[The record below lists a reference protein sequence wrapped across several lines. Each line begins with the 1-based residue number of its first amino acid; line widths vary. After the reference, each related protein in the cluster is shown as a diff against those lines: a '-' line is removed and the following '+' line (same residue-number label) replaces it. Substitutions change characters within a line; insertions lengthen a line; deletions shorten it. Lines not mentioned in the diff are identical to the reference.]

1 ANAFHD
7 ITSGNNGLFQA
18 VRGYDLVT
26 GLGSPQCGLV
36 FDLVGGTT
44 PPPPP
49 PPPGGGSVTVS
60 ATEDSAG
67 PRLCITGKGFLPGA
81 HATSSY
87 VGIPGRTAPLGG
99 RAGDVKPD
107 GTLDLGRDT
116 STQSLVQQCSA
127 AQVNSTVQALVT
139 ILDSNSNVVGGAS
152 D

>member
-1 ANAFHD
+1 
-7 ITSGNNGLFQA
+7 
-18 VRGYDLVT
+18 
-26 GLGSPQCGLV
+26 
-36 FDLVGGTT
+36 
-44 PPPPP
+44 
-49 PPPGGGSVTVS
+49 
-60 ATEDSAG
+60 G

-139 ILDSNSNVVGGAS
+139 ILDPTSNAVGGAS
-152 D
+152 DTIPGAFWCVGDIPSRTFNGGCP